1 MTYKDYVTELNTM
14 FAKYGFSDNP
24 LVQVEL
30 KICYRHG
37 ATLDQ
42 AYKIGC
48 DCYAGIDFL
57 EAWIANIN

>member
-1 MTYKDYVTELNTM
+1 MTYKEYVSNLNTM

-24 LVQVEL
+24 LEWVEL
-30 KICYRHG
+30 KICYKHG

-42 AYKIGC
+42 AYNIGC

-57 EAWIANIN
+57 ESWFANVN

>member
-1 MTYKDYVTELNTM
+1 MTYKEYVSELNTM

-24 LVQVEL
+24 LDSVEL
-30 KICYRHG
+30 KICYKHG

-42 AYKIGC
+42 AYNIGC

-57 EAWIANIN
+57 EAWIENVK